1 MKILPAFLTIDYL
14 LQLGGILIG
23 SRAFD
28 IETVFTSD
36 FDIVITE
43 RIYKNYSRLFTDDMK
58 NTAVDLKEYFNVIPP
73 MSNDILIKTWLPY
86 KGGSDNSKEY
96 SCDIIIYKN
105 ESDVEKIKIIME
117 ELKQIPS
124 YLLQEKDLRVR
135 LFQESLLHYG
145 FVMKEGMNDP
155 TKVHTVPY

>member
-1 MKILPAFLTIDYL
+1 MKVLPAFLSISYL
-14 LQLGGILIG
+14 LQIGGILIG

-36 FDIVITE
+36 FDIVITDH
-43 RIYKNYSRLFTDDMK
+43 IYKTYSRLFTDDMK
-58 NTAVDLKEYFNVIPP
+58 NTAFDLKEYFNVLPP

-86 KGGSDNSKEY
+86 KGGNDNSKQY
-96 SCDIIIYKN
+96 SCDIIIYKK

-145 FVMKEGMNDP
+145 FVMKNGSGSPANVN
-155 TKVHTVPY
+155 TIPY